1 MVEKIVIETKN
12 GKKTKLVYMN
22 EKLGKSYFV
31 CMSERLSSVVL
42 VKKSFKGKL
51 QFGAEKCVSK
61 LWPYKSKIH
70 IEHEGEGSWF

>member
-1 MVEKIVIETKN
+1 
-12 GKKTKLVYMN
+12 MN
-22 EKLGKSYFV
+22 EEFGKSYFV

-61 LWPYKSKIH
+61 LWPYKSKIY
-70 IEHEGEGSWF
+70 IEHEGKGSWFLFHSDHRNFLNPQFKF